1 MNKIVAKRNVSE
13 NLVKFEIKASGAI
26 RAIKPGQYVIFR
38 IDENGPRIPVTV
50 SKVNTERE
58 TITVFVHVTDSGSQ
72 QLAAINDGNSLF
84 GIDGPFGIPEK
95 TENFGTILCIGRGLG
110 IVSMLP
116 VLNSLRVSGN
126 KVIAVLSANSKE
138 GIVLETEIR
147 AVSDEVLILTEDG
160 SLGEKGSICHAL
172 RKIQTDSA
180 INQVF
185 AFGSA
190 KMIKESSSLTR
201 RFNIPMQAVLY
212 SGITDESGLNS
223 IFRVNVC
230 ADGKTLC
237 VDGVNF
243 NAYYNSFEEMIQR
256 FGSKS
261 GEENQSAEVFQE
273 ANIFC

>member
-13 NLVKFEIKASGAI
+13 NLAKFEIKASGSI
-26 RAIKPGQYVIFR
+26 RSIKPGQYVIFR
-38 IDENGPRIPVTV
+38 IDENEPRIPL
-50 SKVNTERE
+50 SILKVNNERE
-58 TITVFVHVTDSGSQ
+58 TITVLVLVTDNGSQ
-72 QLAAINDGNSLF
+72 QLAAMNDGNSLF
-84 GIDGPFGIPEK
+84 GIDGPFGIPVK
-95 TENFGTILCIGRGLG
+95 TENFGTVLCIGSGLG

-116 VLNSLRVSGN
+116 VLNSLRASGN

-147 AVSDEVLILTEDG
+147 AASDELLILTEDG
-160 SLGEKGSICHAL
+160 SLGEKGSICHAT

-190 KMIKESSSLTR
+190 KMIKESFSLTR
-201 RFNIPMQAVLY
+201 RYNIPMQAVLY
-212 SGITDESGLNS
+212 SELTDEGGLNS
-223 IFRVNVC
+223 IFRVVVC

-243 NAYYNSFEEMIQR
+243 NAYYNSFEDMIQR
-256 FGSKS
+256 FGSKAMEVNS
-261 GEENQSAEVFQE
+261 CLQSYQE
-273 ANIFC
+273 AI